1 MWREPSGSDRLSD
14 FKQSVA
20 RVYLPRGKQFL
31 PVNLAGG
38 GESDDMSTSVQ
49 PQTDQPPR
57 GDKPLRWYKQLT
69 PAQWKA
75 FIAAWIGYA
84 LDGFDFVLIT
94 LVLTDIKQEF
104 GLTLIQATSLISAA
118 FISRWFGGLVLG
130 AMGDRY
136 GRKLAMITSIVLFSF
151 GTLACGLAP
160 GYTTLFI
167 ARLIIGIGMA
177 GEYGSSSTYVMESWP
192 KNMRNK
198 ASGFLISGFSI
209 GAVLAAQAYSYVVPA
224 FGWRM
229 LFYIGLL
236 PIIFALWLR
245 KNLPEAE
252 DWEKAQIK
260 QQQSKQTKDRNMVD
274 ILYRSNLSY
283 LNIALTLFAA
293 AALYACFTGMVS
305 TPVVVL
311 LGILCAAVFIYF
323 MVQTSGDRWP
333 TGVMLMVVVF
343 CAFLYS
349 WPIQALL
356 PTYLKMD
363 LGYDPHT
370 VGNVLFFSGFGAA
383 VGCCVGGFLGDWL
396 GTRKAYVTS
405 LLISQLL
412 IIPLFAIQGSSILF
426 LGGLL
431 FLQQM
436 LGQGIAGL
444 LPKLLGG
451 YFDTEQR
458 AAGLGFTYNVGAL
471 GGALAPI
478 LGASIAQHLSLGTA
492 LGSLSFSLTFVVILL
507 IGFDMPSRVQRWVR
521 PSGLRMVDAIDGKPF
536 SGAVGP
542 NHVSVVTQK

>member
-1 MWREPSGSDRLSD
+1 
-14 FKQSVA
+14 
-20 RVYLPRGKQFL
+20 
-31 PVNLAGG
+31 
-38 GESDDMSTSVQ
+38 MSTSVQ
-49 PQTDQPPR
+49 PCADKKSR
-57 GDKPLRWYKQLT
+57 GDKPVRWYKQLT

-136 GRKLAMITSIVLFSF
+136 GRKLAMITSIVLFSV

-167 ARLIIGIGMA
+167 ARLVIGIGMA

-252 DWEKAQIK
+252 DWEKSQSK

-283 LNIALTLFAA
+283 LNIALTIFAA
-293 AALYACFTGMVS
+293 ASLYACFTGMVS
-305 TPVVVL
+305 TPLIVIL
-311 LGILCAAVFIYF
+311 AILCAAIFVYF
-323 MVQTSGDRWP
+323 MVQTSGERWP

-507 IGFDMPSRVQRWVR
+507 IGFDMPSRVQRWIR

-536 SGAVGP
+536 SGAIGST
-542 NHVSVVTQK
+542 NAAVVTQK

>member
-1 MWREPSGSDRLSD
+1 MWRKPSGSDRLSD
-14 FKQSVA
+14 IKQSVA
-20 RVYLPRGKQFL
+20 MVYLPRGKQFL

-38 GESDDMSTSVQ
+38 GESDAMSTSVQ
-49 PQTDQPPR
+49 SR

-252 DWEKAQIK
+252 DWEKAQSK
-260 QQQSKQTKDRNMVD
+260 HQQSKQTNDRNMVD

-536 SGAVGP
+536 SGAIGPVGA
-542 NHVSVVTQK
+542 SVVTQK